1 MIKTRKGRDK
11 EEEKKEEQGIKMVTT
26 IVDINL
32 SISVVTLEA
41 NDLKVSINRFSECMK
56 LYAVY
61 ERPILD
67 VNIL

>member
-1 MIKTRKGRDK
+1 MLIFYKKRSNVLIKQLIKTRKGKDR

-41 NDLKVSINRFSECMK
+41 NDLKVSINRFSE
-56 LYAVY
+56 
-61 ERPILD
+61 
-67 VNIL
+67 

>member
-1 MIKTRKGRDK
+1 MLIFYKNRSNVLIRHLIKTRKGKDR

-41 NDLKVSINRFSECMK
+41 NDLKVSINRFSE
-56 LYAVY
+56 
-61 ERPILD
+61 
-67 VNIL
+67 

>member
-1 MIKTRKGRDK
+1 MIKTRKGKDR

-41 NDLKVSINRFSECMK
+41 SDLKVSINRFSE
-56 LYAVY
+56 
-61 ERPILD
+61 
-67 VNIL
+67 